1 MEAEPQKWGNSW
13 AVRIPNAFAKQMNLG
28 GGVNFDMQMEGDA
41 LILRPKTRRLTLDE
55 IVASIDETDPHGE
68 TDWGGELGREILS

>member
-13 AVRIPNAFAKQMNLG
+13 AVRIPNAFAKEMNF
-28 GGVNFDMQMEGDA
+28 GGVNLDMKMESGA
-41 LILRPKTRRLTLDE
+41 LILRPKPKRLTLDE

-68 TDWGGELGREILS
+68 VDWGGEVGREIID